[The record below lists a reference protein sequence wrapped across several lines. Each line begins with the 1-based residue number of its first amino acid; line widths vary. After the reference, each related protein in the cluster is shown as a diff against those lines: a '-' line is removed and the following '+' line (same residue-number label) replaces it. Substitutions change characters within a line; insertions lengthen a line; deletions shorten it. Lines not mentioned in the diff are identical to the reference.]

1 MKRIIVGLTGASGT
15 VYGTRLVEVLADQTN
30 FEVHLTISPA
40 GARSLLEEVGIDI
53 DVDNFELS
61 DLIGRDADNVI
72 YHSPNDIGASI
83 ASGSFRAEGMV
94 IIPCSMGTVA
104 SVAMGLSRNLLQR
117 SADVCMKE
125 RRKLVLVVRETPFST
140 IHLENMLKLSKNGVT
155 ILPAMPA
162 FYHFPNTID
171 DQINFVVSK
180 TLDQFGIEAGLIR
193 RWKEKNST

>member
-162 FYHFPNTID
+162 FYHFPDTID
-171 DQINFVVSK
+171 DQINFMVSK

>member
-72 YHSPNDIGASI
+72 YHSPDDIGASI

-162 FYHFPNTID
+162 FYHFPDTID

>member
-15 VYGTRLVEVLADQTN
+15 VYGTRLVEVLAEQTN

-125 RRKLVLVVRETPFST
+125 RRKLVLVVRETPLST

-162 FYHFPNTID
+162 FYHFPDTID

>member
-72 YHSPNDIGASI
+72 YHNPNDIGASI
-83 ASGSFRAEGMV
+83 ASGSFRTEGMV

-162 FYHFPNTID
+162 FYHFPDTID

>member
-53 DVDNFELS
+53 DVDSFELS

-162 FYHFPNTID
+162 FYHFPDTID

>member
-1 MKRIIVGLTGASGT
+1 MKRIFVGLTGASGT

-83 ASGSFRAEGMV
+83 ASGTFRAEGMV

-162 FYHFPNTID
+162 FYHFPDTID

>member
-83 ASGSFRAEGMV
+83 ASGSFRAEGMI

-162 FYHFPNTID
+162 FYHFPDTID